1 MIASRPVAAVASGLA
16 LCLVLAGCT
25 GDDASAARSGESS
38 TTGSGSTS
46 APSES
51 SEPSESSSESSSEPT
66 PDEETTAD
74 PSQDVKCSD
83 DVNETRIPPEL
94 SNLSYP
100 DSTVVYEV
108 EVLGENGVRVTGVTD
123 LRYNLA
129 KQQMERRY
137 SKLPFE
143 IVSLDQAPNSFGAN
157 WTGPSITGRWV
168 VSDISGAC
176 PGDAE
181 VRILW
186 TDDG

>member
-1 MIASRPVAAVASGLA
+1 MTTSRPVAAVAAGLA
-16 LCLVLAGCT
+16 ASLVLAGCT
-25 GDDASAARSGESS
+25 GGDNASAARSDES
-38 TTGSGSTS
+38 TTTTGADGSTS

-51 SEPSESSSESSSEPT
+51 PESPESSSEPT

-74 PSQDVKCSD
+74 PAQDVKCSD
-83 DVNETRIPPEL
+83 DVTETRIPPEL

-100 DSTVVYEV
+100 DGTVVYEV

-129 KQQMERRY
+129 KHQMERRY
-137 SKLPFE
+137 SRLPFE

-168 VSDISGAC
+168 VNDISGAC
-176 PGDAE
+176 PGDTE

-186 TDDG
+186 TGDG